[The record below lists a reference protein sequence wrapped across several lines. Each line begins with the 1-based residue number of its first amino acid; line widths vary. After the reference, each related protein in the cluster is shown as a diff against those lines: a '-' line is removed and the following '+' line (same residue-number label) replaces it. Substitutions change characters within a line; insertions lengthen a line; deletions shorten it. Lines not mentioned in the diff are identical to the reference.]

1 MGDDP
6 LGFNPKHEIEMSV
19 SSKAKVERSK
29 TGHHQME
36 WRGLTLTRISA
47 ALDVKAIEL
56 VFSGSILS
64 LPALLPSHLRP
75 AEELGLPL
83 LPSTFKEPKMTNS

>member
-36 WRGLTLTRISA
+36 WRGLA
-47 ALDVKAIEL
+47 ASL
-56 VFSGSILS
+56 SQGS
-64 LPALLPSHLRP
+64 LLP
-75 AEELGLPL
+75 
-83 LPSTFKEPKMTNS
+83 